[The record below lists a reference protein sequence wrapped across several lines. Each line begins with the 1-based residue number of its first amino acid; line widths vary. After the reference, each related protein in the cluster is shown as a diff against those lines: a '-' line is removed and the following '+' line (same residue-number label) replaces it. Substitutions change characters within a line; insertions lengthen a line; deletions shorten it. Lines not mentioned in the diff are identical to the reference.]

1 MIIIM
6 ILTSLILGIIFVILF
21 IIITNNNKFEDYEPF
36 SIRILI
42 ED

>member
-21 IIITNNNKFEDYEPF
+21 ITNNNKFEDYEPF

>member
-1 MIIIM
+1 MM

-21 IIITNNNKFEDYEPF
+21 ITNNKKFEDSEPF

-42 ED
+42 EE